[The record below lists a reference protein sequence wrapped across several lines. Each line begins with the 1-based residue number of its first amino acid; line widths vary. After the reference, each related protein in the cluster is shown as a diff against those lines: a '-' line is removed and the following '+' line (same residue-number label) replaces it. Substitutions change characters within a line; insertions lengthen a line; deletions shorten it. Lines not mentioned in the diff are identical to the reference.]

1 MNRRKTKIKLN
12 LDLDLD
18 NAFSHLFRKEKL

>member
-1 MNRRKTKIKLN
+1 MNKEQNPSKLN

-18 NAFSHLFRKEKL
+18 NAFNHLFRKEKL